1 MKFAWLGIV
10 LALAVGC
17 SAPDHKNKLVGTWQ
31 NIAEKT
37 DTPITYNA
45 DGTYVQTLSLPNMPN
60 ATVIIKGTY
69 KLEGNVISTTSNGV
83 QVYGLMPQQAAQEEA
98 KFKSVMG
105 KEFKTNFTFVNDNEI
120 KAEAGKQEVTF
131 RRVGPG

>member
-10 LALAVGC
+10 LALAWGC
-17 SAPDHKNKLVGTWQ
+17 SAPDPKNKLVGTWQ
-31 NIAEKT
+31 NIAEKSE
-37 DTPITYNA
+37 TPITYNE
-45 DGTYVQTLSLPNMPN
+45 DGTYVQTLNLPNMPN
-60 ATVIIKGTY
+60 ATVIVKGTY
-69 KLEGNVISTTSNGV
+69 KLNGNEITTVSNGV

-105 KEFKTNFTFVNDNEI
+105 KEFKSTFKFINDNEME
-120 KAEAGKQEVTF
+120 AEAGSQKVTF